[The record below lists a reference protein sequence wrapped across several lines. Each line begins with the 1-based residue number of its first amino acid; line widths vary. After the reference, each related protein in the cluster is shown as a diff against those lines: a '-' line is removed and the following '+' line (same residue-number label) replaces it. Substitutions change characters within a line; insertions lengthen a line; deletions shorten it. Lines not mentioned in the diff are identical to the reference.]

1 MYTLLQLSYS
11 NIYVTMIKYLNY
23 YNFVRKFYNN
33 LGSSRKLEISILYNS
48 CIVFTL
54 PNYVSFRK

>member
-33 LGSSRKLEISILYNS
+33 LGSSRKLENSILYNS